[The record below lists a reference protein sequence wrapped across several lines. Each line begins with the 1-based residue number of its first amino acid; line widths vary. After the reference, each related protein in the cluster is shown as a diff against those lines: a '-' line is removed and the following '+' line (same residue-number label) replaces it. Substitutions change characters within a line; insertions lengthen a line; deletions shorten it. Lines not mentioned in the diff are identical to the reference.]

1 LSQSAAERLARSRM
15 NRSTDIRYLQKFR
28 PFRGNNLLKR
38 EGEDIEFTQTQLE
51 EYIKCSDDPEYF
63 IENYVKIIHPD
74 RGLVKFELRDYQ
86 RKIVQSVVNN
96 RFTIVATARQVG
108 KSTTIIA
115 ILLWYVLF
123 HREKVVAL
131 LANKGDTARLTMSK
145 FHVAYQNL
153 PKWMQQGV
161 KEWNKGSVYLE
172 NECRIIA
179 AATSSSAI
187 RGFTI
192 NFLFLDEC
200 AHIMGK
206 QWEEFELA
214 TLPTVSESKES
225 KIVQVSTPRGLNHF
239 YKYWKDAEKGLNGY
253 NPIKVNWNEV
263 PGRDEQWYK
272 EILGSMGNNT
282 DKFSQEYGVEFLGS
296 SNTLIAG
303 WKLKELAHDTPIHS
317 KMGLSQYKI
326 PDPECTYMMT
336 VDTSHGKGL
345 DYSAFQV
352 VNCSR
357 MPYEIVCSY
366 RSNNVTPNDFADLI
380 HKTALIYNSAAIL
393 VETNDIGYNICSLLI
408 NDFEYDNMLY
418 TISNAGRGG
427 KRITTM
433 AGPGVDTGLKQTIH
447 SKKIG
452 CTILKLLIE
461 SNQLIVPDFHTI
473 EELATFSKHLESYK
487 AEEGCH
493 DDMVMCLVMFAWL
506 SSQETFKEISNVN
519 TLKVISD
526 HPEEQLKEDLI
537 PFGFVE
543 DNNDKETIEEKSYRF
558 YNSFLFPEAEDDPPV
573 IDLVVDPWHF

>member
-1 LSQSAAERLARSRM
+1 MSQSAAERLARFRM
-15 NRSTDIRYLQKFR
+15 NRSSDVRYLQKFR

-51 EYIKCSDDPEYF
+51 EYIKCSQDPEYF

-200 AHIMGK
+200 AHILGK

-253 NPIKVNWNEV
+253 NPIRVNWDEV

-282 DKFSQEYGVEFLGS
+282 DKFNQEYGVEFLGS

-303 WKLKELAHDTPIHS
+303 WKLKELAHETPIHAR
-317 KMGLSQYKI
+317 MGLSQYKVV
-326 PDPECTYMMT
+326 DPEATYMMT

-345 DYSAFQV
+345 DYSTFHV
-352 VNCSR
+352 FDCSK

-366 RSNNVTPNDFADLI
+366 RSNTVTANDFADLI
-380 HKTALIYNSAAIL
+380 HKTALIYNHPGIL
-393 VETNDIGYNICSLLI
+393 VETNDIGYHICALLI
-408 NDFEYDNMLY
+408 NDFEYDNILY

-427 KRITTM
+427 KRVTTM

-452 CTILKLLIE
+452 CSILKALIE
-461 SNQLIVPDFHTI
+461 SNQLLIPDFHTI

-487 AEEGCH
+487 AEDGCN
-493 DDMVMCLVMFAWL
+493 DDLVMCLVMFAWL
-506 SSQETFKEISNVN
+506 TVQEAFKEISNVN
-519 TLKVISD
+519 TLRGISD

-543 DNNDKETIEEKSYRF
+543 DNNDKETLEEKSYRF
-558 YNSFLFPEAEDDPPV
+558 YNAFIFPEAEDDPPV